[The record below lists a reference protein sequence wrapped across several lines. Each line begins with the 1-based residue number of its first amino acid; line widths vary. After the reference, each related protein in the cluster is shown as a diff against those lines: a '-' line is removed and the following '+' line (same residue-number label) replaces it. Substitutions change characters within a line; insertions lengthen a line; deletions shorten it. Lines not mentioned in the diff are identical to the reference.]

1 MLSSVSFL
9 KNQAL
14 AVIYC
19 IKINLEI
26 TCQFWQ
32 FHRNIKINLE
42 ITCQFWQFHRN
53 ITCTNLIINLCVL
66 DLSYKLTS
74 KDIPYRVTKGVKF
87 STDQSATSLPNQNP
101 STCWNWC
108 LLFNILLF
116 VNNKNILMNKI
127 IYPIY
132 YMRFCIWLDGQRW
145 KKGHLTW
152 PHRRCLVQKK
162 IQFQSRLNM
171 CTPWPISQC

>member
-1 MLSSVSFL
+1 MLLSISFL

-32 FHRNIKINLE
+32 FHRNI
-42 ITCQFWQFHRN
+42 
-53 ITCTNLIINLCVL
+53 TCTNLIINICVL

-132 YMRFCIWLDGQRW
+132 YMSKFCIWLDGQRW

-152 PHRRCLVQKK
+152 PHRRCLV
-162 IQFQSRLNM
+162 
-171 CTPWPISQC
+171 